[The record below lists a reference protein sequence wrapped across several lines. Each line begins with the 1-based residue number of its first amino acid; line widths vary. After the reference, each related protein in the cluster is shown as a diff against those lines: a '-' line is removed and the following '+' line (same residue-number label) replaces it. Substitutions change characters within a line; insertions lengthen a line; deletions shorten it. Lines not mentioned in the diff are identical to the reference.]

1 MFESLSLTLVRPIW
15 TNQCGHLEVGFE
27 FPGKGER
34 PGFRE
39 ESVRMFRGGRCLYL
53 QQSSDSGFGR
63 VGSFVFIV
71 EYNLGNFGIA
81 TPFSSVVQPFKNN

>member
-1 MFESLSLTLVRPIW
+1 
-15 TNQCGHLEVGFE
+15 
-27 FPGKGER
+27 
-34 PGFRE
+34 
-39 ESVRMFRGGRCLYL
+39 MFRGGRCLYL

-81 TPFSSVVQPFKNN
+81 TPFSSVVQPYKKKI